1 LLEDQVD
8 LVGLH
13 ESSLNCST
21 AYYPPCVTLCG
32 VNVVFGWPLAAVLVL
47 LTAAAGVVFG
57 VGRIGSTRDVV
68 TAALRAVGQLAV
80 VSLVIVLVLRSGWL
94 TAGFVLFMFVVAAW
108 TSARR
113 VTRHG
118 WWVAVSIGGG
128 VAPVFGLLL
137 AAGVVPVH
145 PLAIIPIAG
154 ILIGG
159 AMTATSLAGRR
170 ALDELVIRRGEY
182 EAALALGF
190 PDADAARLI
199 VRPTAGQALVP
210 LLDQTRTVGLVTLPG
225 TFVGIL
231 LGGGSPLQA
240 GATQLLVL
248 VALLAIE
255 GIAVLITVELVAAR
269 KLIPAERT

>member
-1 LLEDQVD
+1 M
-8 LVGLH
+8 
-13 ESSLNCST
+13 
-21 AYYPPCVTLCG
+21 
-32 VNVVFGWPLAAVLVL
+32 NVVFGWPLAAVLVL
-47 LTAAAGVVFG
+47 LVAAAAVVVG
-57 VGRIGSTRDVV
+57 VGRIGSWQPVV

-80 VSLVIVLVLRSGWL
+80 VSLVIVLVLKSGWL
-94 TAGFVLFMFVVAAW
+94 TAAFVVLMFAIAAW

-113 VTRHG
+113 ITKARHG
-118 WWVAVSIGGG
+118 RWAAVSIAGG
-128 VAPVFGLLL
+128 VTPILALLL
-137 AAGVVPVH
+137 GTGIVPLH
-145 PLAIIPIAG
+145 PLAVIPIAG

-170 ALDELVIRRGEY
+170 ALDELVARRGEY

-190 PDADAARLI
+190 LNRDAARLI

-210 LLDQTRTVGLVTLPG
+210 ALDQTRTVGLVTLPG

-248 VALLAIE
+248 IALLAIE
-255 GIAVLITVELVAAR
+255 GIAVLITVELVAGGR
-269 KLIPAERT
+269 LFPAEPSPIG